1 MKKIK
6 LTLTLIAISLIAG
19 GAFIYYQFNKPHRD
33 FSEEEA
39 AFTLT
44 ATELVKAYQQDENLS
59 DSLYVDQLIAVQGE
73 VSELKD
79 QAVVLKPG
87 VYLSLDST
95 QSAEGISVGQ
105 QTTLVGRVLSY
116 DPLFE
121 EVKMD
126 NARLKNQ

>member
-1 MKKIK
+1 MKKNK
-6 LTLTLIAISLIAG
+6 LTLTFIAISLIAG
-19 GAFIYYQFNKPHRD
+19 GLFVYYQFNKPHRD

-39 AFTLT
+39 AFSLQ
-44 ATELVKAYQQDENLS
+44 ATELVQAYQEDEALA

-73 VSELKD
+73 IKELKD
-79 QAVVLKPG
+79 LAIVLEPG

-95 QSAEGISVGQ
+95 QSINSLSVGEKV
-105 QTTLVGRVLSY
+105 TLIGRVLSF

-126 NARLKNQ
+126 NARIKN

>member
-6 LTLTLIAISLIAG
+6 LTLIFIAISALAG
-19 GAFIYYQFNKPHRD
+19 GLFVYYQFNKPHRD

-39 AFTLT
+39 AFSLK
-44 ATELVKAYQQDENLS
+44 ATELVKAYQEDEALA
-59 DSLYVDQLIAVQGE
+59 DSLYVDQLIAIEGE
-73 VSELKD
+73 VAELKD

-95 QSAEGISVGQ
+95 QSVESILIGQ